1 MHKRKTDMKN
11 KIILFAALFGMIGLG
26 ACNDFLDETPDK
38 SGSAYIYHMDQLYG
52 MMGSIDLYLFNNPG
66 YAAYGMVGYY
76 WAEQVPLTDAVE
88 YDPEYYVYGLKS
100 NAANRYDTYCY
111 GTDNYK
117 QDAMELTWTPS
128 WERIYRC
135 NTVLENLDLVQQTTQ
150 TIHDQVRGEAL
161 FGRAYYHFL
170 LLVQYSLWNEDAPG
184 VGYRD
189 ATDQGGV
196 PSRQTVSYTM
206 ERIYADLDTAEVML
220 RNAGRTSFDFEHN
233 FRPTVPTVQAFRAR
247 VDLYRGNY
255 DSALRNAT
263 AALEAHNTLVAFK
276 DDPEYA
282 LDPSTP
288 ISLLNAD
295 SVAVDTLQTYRMT
308 DLYNR
313 RAEAVQEYEE
323 LYLPSMSSENILGVP
338 ISEWF
343 YNLWDHENDARW
355 IHFYC
360 TYNPLLGASGISQ
373 TITVQHTG
381 ITYYPAITWET
392 QQWLKPWHGISYMRF
407 NCNGGGSILGMTT
420 AEMYLIKAE
429 CEARAGNA
437 TAAAED
443 LKTLRR
449 TRFYDQAA
457 AEDIGGSL
465 QEVLDERTREMG
477 AYWRFFDI
485 KRLNGADNAG
495 IHVVREVL
503 TDPTDITT
511 VTTLDIAP
519 DDPCWALPFYPI
531 EAEQMGWE
539 QNGGWVFDN

>member
-1 MHKRKTDMKN
+1 MKN
-11 KIILFAALFGMIGLG
+11 KTILFAALFGMIGLG
-26 ACNDFLDETPDK
+26 ACSDFLDETPDK
-38 SGSAYIYHMDQLYG
+38 SGSAYVYHMDQLYG
-52 MMGSIDLYLFNNPG
+52 MMGATDLYLSNNPRYTANG
-66 YAAYGMVGYY
+66 LVGHY
-76 WAEQVPLTDAVE
+76 WSEQLFFTDAIE
-88 YDPEYYVYGLKS
+88 YDPEYYIYGLESGK
-100 NAANRYDTYCY
+100 ADVYDAYCY
-111 GTDNYK
+111 GTDNFDQYS
-117 QDAMELTWTPS
+117 MTVTWTPS
-128 WERIYRC
+128 WDRIYRF
-135 NTVLENLDLVQQTTQ
+135 NTVLEKVNEVQQTTQ
-150 TIHDQVRGEAL
+150 AIHDQVKGEAY

-170 LLVQYSLWNEDAPG
+170 LLVQYSLWDEDAPG
-184 VGYRD
+184 IGYRD

-196 PSRQTVSYTM
+196 PARETVGYTL
-206 ERIYADLDTAEVML
+206 ERIYADLDSAEVML

-255 DSALRNAT
+255 ESALRNAT
-263 AALEAHNTLVAFK
+263 AALEAHNTLVTFK

-282 LDPSTP
+282 LTPSTA
-288 ISLLNAD
+288 ISILNAD
-295 SVAVDTLQTYRMT
+295 SVAVDTIQTYTMRSLT
-308 DLYNR
+308 NR

-323 LYLPSMSSENILGVP
+323 LYLPSMSSGNYWGANP

-343 YNLWDHENDARW
+343 YNLWDHKNDARW
-355 IHFYC
+355 LHFYC
-360 TYNPLLGASGISQ
+360 AYDPLLGASGISK

-381 ITYYPAITWET
+381 MTYYPAITWET
-392 QQWLKPWHGISYMRF
+392 QQWLKPWHGISYLRF
-407 NCNGGGSILGMTT
+407 YCNGGGVILGMTT

-457 AEDIGGSL
+457 AENIGGSL

-477 AYWRFFDI
+477 TFWRFFDI
-485 KRLNGADNAG
+485 KRLNGAENAG
-495 IHVVREVL
+495 IHVTREIL

-519 DDPCWALPFYPI
+519 DDPRWALPFYDI
-531 EAEQMGWE
+531 EAEMMGWE
-539 QNGGWVFDN
+539 QNGGWIFD